1 MNRPDRTVGNDAYP
15 GGFAICNCFV
25 KSLSRFL
32 NTKKTGRRDDSRARS
47 FHFLIVSIQTHCKGI
62 ENFCSL
68 PNKSAEPT
76 EIFSEFVVLSN
87 E

>member
-1 MNRPDRTVGNDAYP
+1 MTVGNDAYP

-47 FHFLIVSIQTHCKGI
+47 FHFLIVSIQTHHKGI
-62 ENFCSL
+62 ENFCNI
-68 PNKSAEPT
+68 PNKYAVRT
-76 EIFSEFVVLSN
+76 EIFSEFIVLFSK
-87 E
+87 

>member
-1 MNRPDRTVGNDAYP
+1 MNRPDRTVGNDAYR
-15 GGFAICNCFV
+15 GGFLVCNCFV

-47 FHFLIVSIQTHCKGI
+47 FHFLIVSIQTHRKGI
-62 ENFCSL
+62 ENFCNLS
-68 PNKSAEPT
+68 NKSAEQS
-76 EIFSEFVVLSN
+76 EIFNEFVVLFS